1 LKKADEVRR
10 VLLILDHITRSMAA
24 TRDRQHE
31 GFRVLRQA
39 MGYGW
44 SVAAAANPPAARPLF
59 VKWLRSSDPDVSWVM
74 KSNLGKARLKGFRK
88 DVEELKAKKPAKK
101 PVRKKP
107 AA

>member
-1 LKKADEVRR
+1 
-10 VLLILDHITRSMAA
+10 VLLVLDHITRSMAA
-24 TRDRQHE
+24 TRDRKHE

-39 MGYGW
+39 MGYCW
-44 SVAAAANPPAARPLF
+44 SVAAAASPAAARPLF
-59 VKWLRSSDPDVSWVM
+59 VKWLRSSDPDISWVM

-88 DVEELKAKKPAKK
+88 DVEEPRVKKPAKK